1 MLTYVQWVVEGYS
14 TMLNESDEQVLEQ
27 TGSGSVTHAFV
38 PVGVGSIA
46 QAVTQHFK
54 DSTRTTGNAKVI
66 TVEPTTAASFKTS
79 LQAGSISSIPTE
91 DTIMCG
97 MNCGTIST
105 TAWPIL
111 SAGVDATVVV
121 TDGEA
126 HQAVQDLKA
135 FGVNAGPCGAASLA
149 ALRRAVR
156 EKPDELR
163 LDQNSV
169 VVLYC
174 TEGPREYEI
183 PE

>member
-1 MLTYVQWVVEGYS
+1 
-14 TMLNESDEQVLEQ
+14 MLNESDEQVLD
-27 TGSGSVTHAFV
+27 TGLSSVTHAFV

-54 DSTRTTGNAKVI
+54 DERRTAGHAKVV
-66 TVEPTTAASFKTS
+66 TVEPTTAASLKTS
-79 LQAGSISSIPTE
+79 LDSGMISTIATE

-111 SAGVDATVVV
+111 RNGVDASVTV
-121 TDGEA
+121 TDIEA
-126 HQAVQDLKA
+126 HQAVEDLKA
-135 FGVNAGPCGAASLA
+135 LGVNAGPCGAATLA
-149 ALRRAVR
+149 ALRRAVLD
-156 EKPDELR
+156 KGVVDLG

-174 TEGPREYEI
+174 TEGSREYEV
-183 PE
+183 PAVTACG